1 MIVELLLL
9 ALLLLILRF
18 FVFKS
23 KTQRMYDLFPGPRS
37 YPIIGSLLEFNYPK
51 VEVTETLKQ
60 LSYKYGP
67 VYSIKMGMEPVVCI
81 RSPHDFEAVLGSTTI
96 IDKAPLYWPL
106 YPWLN
111 RGLLTSGGSKWRKHR
126 KILTPAF
133 HFRVLDKF
141 VPVFEKNA
149 RILVEKLG
157 GMVGKEFDI
166 MPTIAL
172 CSLDIISETAMG
184 LEVNA
189 QIKESKYVK
198 AVNELQEIIAHRNFD
213 VIRRCFLF
221 HFLPEGRRHNKLIKY
236 LHSVTENVM
245 KERKAKLQETS
256 EESGDETNEDIGIR
270 KKKAFLDLLL
280 EYNKEGAG
288 MTDAEIRDEV
298 DTFMFEGYDTTS
310 STLSFCLYCLSQNQD
325 VQDKVIEELNQIYGG
340 SDRESTYQ
348 DFQEMKYLEKVIKE
362 TLRLYPTVQFIARY
376 TNQDLNLKSGY
387 TVPKNTSVMLLI
399 ESMNHDPEFYPDP
412 YKFDPERFD
421 TKSSHPYLFVP
432 FSAGPRNCIGQ
443 KYAMLEIKCVL
454 SLVLRKFRLLPSE
467 IPITSWFNIVLKSKT
482 GINMQFEP
490 RTEL

>member
-189 QIKESKYVK
+189 QSKESKYVK

-236 LHSVTENVM
+236 LHSVTENT
-245 KERKAKLQETS
+245 RG
-256 EESGDETNEDIGIR
+256 ESG
-270 KKKAFLDLLL
+270 
-280 EYNKEGAG
+280 
-288 MTDAEIRDEV
+288 
-298 DTFMFEGYDTTS
+298 
-310 STLSFCLYCLSQNQD
+310 
-325 VQDKVIEELNQIYGG
+325 
-340 SDRESTYQ
+340 
-348 DFQEMKYLEKVIKE
+348 
-362 TLRLYPTVQFIARY
+362 
-376 TNQDLNLKSGY
+376 
-387 TVPKNTSVMLLI
+387 
-399 ESMNHDPEFYPDP
+399 
-412 YKFDPERFD
+412 
-421 TKSSHPYLFVP
+421 
-432 FSAGPRNCIGQ
+432 
-443 KYAMLEIKCVL
+443 
-454 SLVLRKFRLLPSE
+454 
-467 IPITSWFNIVLKSKT
+467 KT
-482 GINMQFEP
+482 G
-490 RTEL
+490 